1 MVKASTL
8 PCSSTAQLSQE
19 HFVVENGNSLSQ
31 LQHSSAKAVYSDAV
45 NIKVKYATQTAVIAA
60 QHILPSC
67 HSLAT
72 SVTQLLMPFLHQI
85 PSNIAVAQ
93 KKRASRS
100 PLFPYSKSPVDLEV
114 EVYAE
119 THCGHVR
126 FVLHHIT
133 DQSDVAAEIVINCN
147 TVATASSIVFDTEVY
162 CCSRTN

>member
-31 LQHSSAKAVYSDAV
+31 LQHSSTKAVYSDAV
-45 NIKVKYATQTAVIAA
+45 NIPVKYATQTAVIAA

-72 SVTQLLMPFLHQI
+72 SVTQLLMRFLHQI

-100 PLFPYSKSPVDLEV
+100 PLFPILQIPSGLEV
-114 EVYAE
+114 ELDAE
-119 THCGHVR
+119 TSLCR
-126 FVLHHIT
+126 
-133 DQSDVAAEIVINCN
+133 
-147 TVATASSIVFDTEVY
+147 TASCVTH
-162 CCSRTN
+162 CCRQSSAAQVMRDVHSE

>member
-19 HFVVENGNSLSQ
+19 HFVVGNGNSLSQ
-31 LQHSSAKAVYSDAV
+31 LQHSSTKEVYSDAV
-45 NIKVKYATQTAVIAA
+45 NIPVKYATQTAVIAA

-72 SVTQLLMPFLHQI
+72 SVTQLLMRFLHQI

-100 PLFPYSKSPVDLEV
+100 PLFPILQIPSGLEV
-114 EVYAE
+114 EQYAE
-119 THCGHVR
+119 VSACHA
-126 FVLHHIT
+126 
-133 DQSDVAAEIVINCN
+133 SDTYNTTAERCASTEIVDHAN
-147 TVATASSIVFDTEVY
+147 TVAFRCVSFVVSSI
-162 CCSRTN
+162 SAH